1 MSAVPPERV
10 STRWLWWTAVFAGA
24 VAPLAAGLR
33 TRERTWIVGGG
44 VLLVVQVLGL
54 ALSGGTEDATTTPL
68 EDLGV
73 ALFAVG
79 WLASLGFVA
88 AFRGRYRSKMLAAAH
103 LEAREVLHSGR
114 NAEREHARGLART
127 DPAEAL
133 RRGVG
138 RPDVAGA
145 DHGWVVDVNHAPAA
159 VLETLPGVDPDLA
172 RRIVAVR
179 ESIGPASSIDDL
191 GLVLDLDARTIER
204 LRATAVAVDI

>member
-1 MSAVPPERV
+1 MSTVPAKQV
-10 STRWLWWTAVFAGA
+10 GTQWLWWTALFAGA

-44 VLLVVQVLGL
+44 ALLVVQIVGL
-54 ALSGGTEDATTTPL
+54 ALGGGSDDATTTTL

-73 ALFAVG
+73 ALFGFG
-79 WLASLGFVA
+79 WLLSLGFVA
-88 AFRGRYRSKMLAAAH
+88 AFRGRYRSKMLAASH
-103 LEAREVLHSGR
+103 VEAREAIHAGR
-114 NAEREHARGLART
+114 NVEREHARALARK

-138 RPDVAGA
+138 RPDVPGS
-145 DHGWVVDVNHAPAA
+145 DHGWVVDVNHAPPA

-191 GLVLDLDARTIER
+191 GLMLDLDARTIER